1 MKIDHYRHAAHFSS
15 ILSSSEISHIPQYLI
30 LFSHVRLSRLMATEV
45 KIDLFMDD
53 RLLGLTIGHLMIP
66 L

>member
-1 MKIDHYRHAAHFSS
+1 MKSLKNILYRHAAHFSS
-15 ILSSSEISHIPQYLI
+15 ILQALKLATGVL

-45 KIDLFMDD
+45 KIDLFIDV